1 MEREERISVDK
12 DLIIEALQKGAFT
25 VNGQFVSGSNY
36 TFQGD
41 LVYNTLGFPVVY
53 KPVRGEQPLWDFPHG
68 SLARREVAAYLVSES
83 LGWELVPPT
92 VLRKEGPLGPGSL
105 QYYVEHDP
113 NDHYFNF
120 EENERQR
127 LRPVVAFDLII
138 NNADRKGG
146 HILRDEQDH
155 LWLIDHGLCFHAEDK
170 LRTVVWDFSGEEI
183 PDEVMTGVGQLIDQ
197 LQEGGKLHNALQHY
211 LRPAEI
217 SALTTRARRLCE
229 RGRFP
234 APPASRRSYPWPPV

>member
-1 MEREERISVDK
+1 MAVEERLSVDK
-12 DLIIEALQKGAFT
+12 ELVLEALQKGSFS

-41 LVYNTLGFPVVY
+41 LEYSTQRFQVVY

-68 SLARREVAAYLVSES
+68 SLARREVAAYLVSET

-120 EENERQR
+120 EEAERQR

-146 HILRDEQDH
+146 HILRDEEDH
-155 LWLIDHGLCFHAEDK
+155 LWLIDHGLCFHAEEK

-183 PDEVMTGVGQLIDQ
+183 PDEVMEGVGKLIDQ
-197 LQEGGKLHNALQHY
+197 LQEGGKLFNQLQTY

-217 SALTTRARRLCE
+217 GALLARARRLCT